1 MSFVTMPP
9 QLRTLQSALGGMVL
23 PLGILMLVAMM
34 VLPLP
39 IMLLDIFFTF
49 NILISLLILMIA
61 LHTYR
66 PLDFSSFPSLLLVA
80 TVLRLALNVAST
92 RIVLSEGH
100 NGTGAA
106 GKVIEAFGA
115 FVIGGNFVVGIF
127 VFIILVIINLVVITK
142 GAGRVSEV
150 SARFTL
156 DAMPGKQMAID
167 ADLNAGILTPEE
179 ATAKRDDVGREAD
192 FHGAMDG
199 ASKFVKG
206 DAIAGVLILAI
217 NVIGGLAI
225 GLTQHDLPL
234 NIAAENY
241 IILSV
246 GDGLVAQI
254 PSLLLSIATAII
266 VTRVSSSQDMAQ
278 HIASEV
284 SLSRAWF
291 PVAGVLA
298 LIGMV
303 PGMPNLLFLLVAF
316 IALGIGVACLI
327 SEREELTEAAGGAVA
342 GGDPALGQM
351 IDDDEK
357 DPNSL
362 DVTDVADL
370 AAISVLLSYPLLNLV
385 DDDSGGPLVR
395 RITAIR
401 KEVSQGLGFVVPSVR
416 VRDDLALGPNLYRIK
431 IGQTVVAEDIIYP
444 DRKLAIPSDS
454 SNVKIDGL
462 DVKEPSFGIDATWI
476 YQDRQAE
483 AEAQGYVVIEP
494 EAVLATHL
502 SQVLYKHAGELIG
515 QDEVQEL
522 LDNLAKTAPSLV
534 QSVVP
539 KLMPLHNITAIVRN
553 LLKERIPIS
562 DMRRILEVLSE
573 MAGRNLGVA
582 ELSEAL
588 RPYLVELLI
597 QQSVPLSQPIPVI
610 TIDSDFEHLLIN
622 TARQSDSEQLMLDG
636 ALAQRLVKSL
646 TTTNEEQIA
655 KGQKPHLVVAPVIRR
670 KLSMFLRQ
678 YLPELVVLSFAE
690 LPEARKVEVVA
701 TISGN
706 DGLLPQ

>member
-127 VFIILVIINLVVITK
+127 VFILLVIINLVVITK

-234 NIAAENY
+234 DIAAEY
-241 IILSV
+241 YVILSV

>member
-1 MSFVTMPP
+1 MPP
-9 QLRTLQSALGGMVL
+9 QLRTLQSVLGGMVL

-234 NIAAENY
+234 DIAAENY

-327 SEREELTEAAGGAVA
+327 SEREELTEAVGGAVA

>member
-234 NIAAENY
+234 DIAAENY
-241 IILSV
+241 VILSV

-327 SEREELTEAAGGAVA
+327 SEREELTEVAGGAVA

>member
-234 NIAAENY
+234 DIAAENY
-241 IILSV
+241 VILSV

-298 LIGMV
+298 LIGIV

>member
-234 NIAAENY
+234 DIAAENY
-241 IILSV
+241 VILSV

-385 DDDSGGPLVR
+385 DEDSGGPLVR

-678 YLPELVVLSFAE
+678 YLPGLVVLSFAE

>member
-234 NIAAENY
+234 DIAAENY
-241 IILSV
+241 VILSV

-327 SEREELTEAAGGAVA
+327 SEREELTEAVGGAVA

>member
-234 NIAAENY
+234 DIAAENY
-241 IILSV
+241 VILSV

-254 PSLLLSIATAII
+254 PSLLLSIATTII

-678 YLPELVVLSFAE
+678 YLPELVVLSFAA
-690 LPEARKVEVVA
+690 LPDARKVEVVA

>member
-23 PLGILMLVAMM
+23 PLGILMIVSML

-39 IMLLDIFFTF
+39 ILLLDIFFTF

-100 NGTGAA
+100 NGTAAA

-179 ATAKRDDVGREAD
+179 ATLKRDDVGREAD

-206 DAIAGVLILAI
+206 DAIAGILILAI

-225 GLTQHDLPL
+225 GITQHDLPL
-234 NIAAENY
+234 SIAAENY
-241 IILSV
+241 VILSV

-254 PSLLLSIATAII
+254 PGLLLSIATAII

-303 PGMPNLLFLLVAF
+303 PGMPNVLFLLVAL
-316 IALGIGVACLI
+316 IALGIGVACLFA
-327 SEREELTEAAGGAVA
+327 EREELSRASGGAGA

-351 IDDDEK
+351 MDSDEK

-444 DRKLAIPSDS
+444 DRKLAIPSDG

-483 AEAQGYVVIEP
+483 AEAHGYVVIEP

-502 SQVLYKHAGELIG
+502 SQILYKHAGELIG

-573 MAGRNLGVA
+573 MAGRNLGVP